1 MAKKFQ
7 DKVAFVTGGATG
19 IGKITAQMF
28 AREGAKVLVT
38 TGSNVK
44 GGNET
49 VRLIKEAGGEAAF
62 FRCDVTK
69 ATEVE
74 AAVNKCVET
83 FGRLDYAFN
92 NAGFGPD
99 GIRWPMVPISDYP
112 EELWDSMIDVNLK
125 GVMLCMKYEI
135 RQMTKQKYGVIVNT
149 SSVAGVK
156 PLPEFG
162 AYNASKSGI
171 IAITKTAALEVA
183 KDGIRVNV
191 LLPGPTG
198 GTTLMDKLL
207 SSNPNQMDEF
217 RQDVPI
223 GRIAEPEEIAEAV
236 IWLCSD
242 ESSFVTGLTMPVDG
256 GLHIN

>member
-1 MAKKFQ
+1 MAGKLQ
-7 DKVAFVTGGATG
+7 DRVAFVTGGATG
-19 IGKITAQMF
+19 IGKTTAQMF
-28 AREGAKVLVT
+28 ARKGAKVLVT
-38 TGSNVK
+38 TGSNIE

-62 FRCDVTK
+62 FKCDVTK

-74 AAVNKCVET
+74 AAVNKCVEL

-112 EELWDSMIDVNLK
+112 EDLWDRMIDVNLK

-135 RQMTKQKYGVIVNT
+135 RQMTKQKYGAIVNT
-149 SSVAGVK
+149 SSVAGLK

-162 AYNASKSGI
+162 AYNASKSGLI
-171 IAITKTAALEVA
+171 GLTKTAALEVA

-207 SSNPNQMDEF
+207 SSNPDQMEEF
-217 RQDVPI
+217 RQVVPM
-223 GRIAEPEEIAEAV
+223 GRIAEPEEMAEAV
-236 IWLCSD
+236 IWLCSN
-242 ESSFVTGLTMPVDG
+242 ESSFVTGLTMPVSG
-256 GLHIN
+256 GLHI

>member
-1 MAKKFQ
+1 MTKKLQ

-19 IGKITAQMF
+19 IGKTTARMF

-38 TGSNVK
+38 TGSNVE

-62 FRCDVTK
+62 FKCDVTK
-69 ATEVE
+69 ATE
-74 AAVNKCVET
+74 AAVDKCVET

-112 EELWDSMIDVNLK
+112 EDLWDRMIDVNLK

-135 RQMTKQKYGVIVNT
+135 RQMTKQKYGAIVNT
-149 SSVAGVK
+149 SSVAGLK

-162 AYNASKSGI
+162 AYNASKSGL
-171 IAITKTAALEVA
+171 IALTKTAALEVA

-207 SSNPNQMDEF
+207 SSNPDQMEEF
-217 RQDVPI
+217 RQIVPI
-223 GRIAEPEEIAEAV
+223 GRIAEPEEMAEAV
-236 IWLCSD
+236 IWLCSN

-256 GLHIN
+256 GLHI

>member
-1 MAKKFQ
+1 MTMKLQ

-19 IGKITAQMF
+19 IGKTTARMF

-38 TGSNVK
+38 TDSNVE
-44 GGNET
+44 GGRET
-49 VRLIKEAGGEAAF
+49 VRLIKEAGGEATF
-62 FRCDVTK
+62 FKCDVTK

-74 AAVNKCVET
+74 AAVDKCVET

-112 EELWDSMIDVNLK
+112 EDLWDKMIDVNLK

-135 RQMTKQKYGVIVNT
+135 RQMTKQKYGSIVNT
-149 SSVAGVK
+149 SSVAALK

-162 AYNASKSGI
+162 AYNASKSGLI
-171 IAITKTAALEVA
+171 GLTKTAALEVA

-207 SSNPNQMDEF
+207 SSNPDQMDKF
-217 RQDVPI
+217 RQIVPI
-223 GRIAEPEEIAEAV
+223 GRIAEPEEMAEAV
-236 IWLCSD
+236 IWLCSN
-242 ESSFVTGLTMPVDG
+242 ESSFVTGLVMPVSG
-256 GLHIN
+256 GLHI

>member
-1 MAKKFQ
+1 MTKKLHNR
-7 DKVAFVTGGATG
+7 VAFVTGGATG
-19 IGKITAQMF
+19 IGKTTARMF

-38 TGSNVK
+38 TGSNVE
-44 GGNET
+44 GGNDT
-49 VRLIKEAGGEAAF
+49 VRLIKESGGDAAF

-74 AAVNKCVET
+74 AAVDKCVET

-99 GIRWPMVPISDYP
+99 GVRWPMAPISDYP
-112 EELWDSMIDVNLK
+112 EDLWDRMIDVNLK

-135 RQMTKQKYGVIVNT
+135 RQMTKQKYGAIVNT
-149 SSVAGVK
+149 SSVAGLK

-162 AYNASKSGI
+162 AYNASKSGLI
-171 IAITKTAALEVA
+171 GLTKTAALEVA

-207 SSNPNQMDEF
+207 SSNPDQMEEF
-217 RQDVPI
+217 RQTVPI
-223 GRIAEPEEIAEAV
+223 GRIAEPEEMAEAV
-236 IWLCSD
+236 IWLCSN
-242 ESSFVTGLTMPVDG
+242 ESSFVTGLTMPVSG
-256 GLHIN
+256 GLHI

>member
-1 MAKKFQ
+1 MAKTWQ

-28 AREGAKVLVT
+28 AQKGAKVLVT

-74 AAVNKCVET
+74 AAVNRCVET

-112 EELWDSMIDVNLK
+112 EDLWDSMIDVNLK

-135 RQMTKQKYGVIVNT
+135 TQMTKQKYGAIVNT
-149 SSVAGVK
+149 SSVAALK
-156 PLPEFG
+156 PLPGFG
-162 AYNASKSGI
+162 AYNASKSGL
-171 IAITKTAALEVA
+171 IALTKTAALEVA
-183 KDGIRVNV
+183 RDGIRVNV

-198 GTTLMDKLL
+198 GTTLMEKLL
-207 SSNPNQMDEF
+207 SSNPDQMNQF
-217 RQDVPI
+217 RQTVPI
-223 GRIAEPEEIAEAV
+223 GRIAGPEEIAEAV

>member
-1 MAKKFQ
+1 MTGRLQ

-19 IGKITAQMF
+19 IGKTTARMF

-38 TGSNVK
+38 TGSNVE

-62 FRCDVTK
+62 FKCDVTK

-74 AAVNKCVET
+74 AAVDKCVEL

-112 EELWDSMIDVNLK
+112 EDLWDRMIDVNLK

-135 RQMTKQKYGVIVNT
+135 RQMTIQKHGAIVNT
-149 SSVAGVK
+149 SSVAGLK
-156 PLPEFG
+156 PLPGFG
-162 AYNASKSGI
+162 AYNASKSGLI
-171 IAITKTAALEVA
+171 GLTKTAALEVA

-207 SSNPNQMDEF
+207 SSNPDQMEEF
-217 RQDVPI
+217 RDIVPI
-223 GRIAEPEEIAEAV
+223 GRIAEPEEMAEAV
-236 IWLCSD
+236 IWLCSN

-256 GLHIN
+256 GLHI

>member
-1 MAKKFQ
+1 MTGKLQ
-7 DKVAFVTGGATG
+7 DRVAFVTGGATG
-19 IGKITAQMF
+19 IGKTTAQMF

-38 TGSNVK
+38 TGSNVE

-49 VRLIKEAGGEAAF
+49 VRLIKEAGGEATF
-62 FRCDVTK
+62 FKCDVTK
-69 ATEVE
+69 AAEVE
-74 AAVNKCVET
+74 AAVDKCVEL

-112 EELWDSMIDVNLK
+112 EDLWDRMIDVNLK

-135 RQMTKQKYGVIVNT
+135 RQMTKQKYGAIVNT
-149 SSVAGVK
+149 SSVAGLK

-162 AYNASKSGI
+162 AYNASKSGLI
-171 IAITKTAALEVA
+171 GLTKTAALEVA

-207 SSNPNQMDEF
+207 SSNPDQMEEF
-217 RQDVPI
+217 RQVVPM
-223 GRIAEPEEIAEAV
+223 GRIAEPEEMARAV
-236 IWLCSD
+236 IWLCSN
-242 ESSFVTGLTMPVDG
+242 ESSFVTGLTMPVSG
-256 GLHIN
+256 GLHI

>member
-1 MAKKFQ
+1 MTGRLQ

-19 IGKITAQMF
+19 IGKTTAQMF

-38 TGSNVK
+38 TGSNVE
-44 GGNET
+44 GGHET
-49 VRLIKEAGGEAAF
+49 VRLIKETGGEAAF
-62 FRCDVTK
+62 LKCDVTK
-69 ATEVE
+69 AAEVE
-74 AAVNKCVET
+74 AAVNKCVEL

-112 EELWDSMIDVNLK
+112 EDLWDRMIDVNLK

-135 RQMTKQKYGVIVNT
+135 RQMTKQKYGAIVNN
-149 SSVAGVK
+149 SSVAALK

-162 AYNASKSGI
+162 AYNASKSGLI
-171 IAITKTAALEVA
+171 GLTKTAALEVA

-191 LLPGPTG
+191 LLPGPTK

-207 SSNPNQMDEF
+207 SSNPDQMDEF
-217 RQDVPI
+217 HEIVPI
-223 GRIAEPEEIAEAV
+223 GRIAEPEEMAEAV
-236 IWLCSD
+236 IWLCSND
-242 ESSFVTGLTMPVDG
+242 SSFVTGLTMPVSG
-256 GLHIN
+256 GLHI

>member
-1 MAKKFQ
+1 MTGKFQ
-7 DKVAFVTGGATG
+7 DRVAFVTGGATG
-19 IGKITAQMF
+19 IGKTTAQMF
-28 AREGAKVLVT
+28 ARKGAKVLVT
-38 TGSNVK
+38 TGSNIE

-62 FRCDVTK
+62 FKCDVTK

-74 AAVNKCVET
+74 AAVNKCVEL

-112 EELWDSMIDVNLK
+112 EDLWDRMIDVNLK

-135 RQMTKQKYGVIVNT
+135 RQMTKQKYGAIVNT
-149 SSVAGVK
+149 SSVAGLK

-162 AYNASKSGI
+162 AYNASKSGLI
-171 IAITKTAALEVA
+171 GLTKTAALEVA

-207 SSNPNQMDEF
+207 SSNPDQMEEF
-217 RQDVPI
+217 RQVVPM
-223 GRIAEPEEIAEAV
+223 GRIAEPEEMAEAV
-236 IWLCSD
+236 IWLCSN
-242 ESSFVTGLTMPVDG
+242 ESSFVTGLTMPVSG
-256 GLHIN
+256 GLHI